1 MRYAELRHIPRSE
14 LLDAMKESLRK
25 LSSLELLSPDDL
37 AILPLK
43 RNLKAQIAEL
53 ERDLKLVA
61 WKAGAATDLLFPQRR
76 FKLIKPDFSGCCSLP
91 VFESGIVRSVG
102 LIGREFQN
110 SFPTLLPPSL
120 VSYVTSGLVFLSPP
134 SPVQVF

>member
-61 WKAGAATDLLFPQRR
+61 
-76 FKLIKPDFSGCCSLP
+76 
-91 VFESGIVRSVG
+91 
-102 LIGREFQN
+102 
-110 SFPTLLPPSL
+110 
-120 VSYVTSGLVFLSPP
+120 
-134 SPVQVF
+134 

>member
-1 MRYAELRHIPRSE
+1 LRHIPRSE

-61 WKAGAATDLLFPQRR
+61 
-76 FKLIKPDFSGCCSLP
+76 
-91 VFESGIVRSVG
+91 
-102 LIGREFQN
+102 
-110 SFPTLLPPSL
+110 
-120 VSYVTSGLVFLSPP
+120 
-134 SPVQVF
+134 

>member
-1 MRYAELRHIPRSE
+1 MRYAEFRHIPRSE

-53 ERDLKLVA
+53 ERD
-61 WKAGAATDLLFPQRR
+61 
-76 FKLIKPDFSGCCSLP
+76 SL
-91 VFESGIVRSVG
+91 
-102 LIGREFQN
+102 
-110 SFPTLLPPSL
+110 T
-120 VSYVTSGLVFLSPP
+120 
-134 SPVQVF
+134 